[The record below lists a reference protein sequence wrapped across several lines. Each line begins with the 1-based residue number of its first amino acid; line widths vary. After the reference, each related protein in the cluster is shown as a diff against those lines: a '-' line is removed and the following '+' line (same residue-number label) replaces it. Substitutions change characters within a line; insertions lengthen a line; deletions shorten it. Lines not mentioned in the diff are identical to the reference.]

1 MPNDNN
7 EFVKSI
13 ENATLKIILEA
24 TKNMEKA
31 CLVVERDAKKNCP
44 VDHGILRAS
53 IQHDASF
60 NDTEIIG
67 SVFSSLE
74 YAPYVHQGTGIYA
87 VNGDGRKTPWKYEV
101 KKGKYK
107 GWHITQGQKPNPFL
121 DKAKIDNK
129 NKILKILAGG

>member
-1 MPNDNN
+1 MIDDNS

-31 CLVVERDAKKNCP
+31 CLLVERDAKKNCP
-44 VDHGILRAS
+44 VDQGILRAS
-53 IQHDASF
+53 MQHDVNITTA
-60 NDTEIIG
+60 EIVG
-67 SVFSSLE
+67 TVSNSSE

-107 GWHITQGQKPNPFL
+107 GWHITKGQKPQPFL
-121 DKAKIDNK
+121 EKAKLDNK
-129 NKILKILAGG
+129 DKILKILAGE

>member
-1 MPNDNN
+1 MTDDNS

-31 CLVVERDAKKNCP
+31 CLLVERDAKKNCP
-44 VDHGILRAS
+44 VDQGILRAS
-53 IQHDASF
+53 MQHDVNITTA
-60 NDTEIIG
+60 EIVG
-67 SVFSSLE
+67 TVSNSSE

-107 GWHITQGQKPNPFL
+107 GWHITKGQKPQPFL
-121 DKAKIDNK
+121 EKAKLDNK
-129 NKILKILAGG
+129 DKILKILAGE